1 MGASSEREMIESKM
15 LELKYKRVQIQEEK
29 EEYLEKLKKIT
40 GKNIKRKP
48 VPDYID
54 YGNDQI
60 ISNTKSNT
68 ITAIRKNRTKAI
80 GANGKKNLL
89 KKGTANK
96 KIKSASTYE
105 LKLKKKNNGNS
116 KKHIQETNQ

>member
-40 GKNIKRKP
+40 GKDIKRKP

-54 YGNDQI
+54 YGNDRI
-60 ISNTKSNT
+60 LSNAKSNS
-68 ITAIRKNRTKAI
+68 ITAIKKNKTKAI
-80 GANGKKNLL
+80 GGNGKKNPL
-89 KKGTANK
+89 KKGQPNK

-105 LKLKKKNNGNS
+105 IKLKKQNNGNN

>member
-40 GKNIKRKP
+40 GKDIKRKP

-60 ISNTKSNT
+60 LSNVKSNS
-68 ITAIRKNRTKAI
+68 ITAIKKNKTKAI
-80 GANGKKNLL
+80 GGNGKKNQL
-89 KKGTANK
+89 KKGQLNK

-105 LKLKKKNNGNS
+105 IKLKKKNNGNN

>member
-40 GKNIKRKP
+40 GKDIKRKP

-54 YGNDQI
+54 YRLWQ
-60 ISNTKSNT
+60 
-68 ITAIRKNRTKAI
+68 
-80 GANGKKNLL
+80 
-89 KKGTANK
+89 
-96 KIKSASTYE
+96 
-105 LKLKKKNNGNS
+105 
-116 KKHIQETNQ
+116 

>member
-40 GKNIKRKP
+40 GKNVKRKP

-54 YGNDQI
+54 YGDDQI
-60 ISNTKSNT
+60 ISNAKSNT
-68 ITAIRKNRTKAI
+68 ITAIRKSKTKAI
-80 GANGKKNLL
+80 GSNRKKNAF
-89 KKGTANK
+89 KKGQANK
-96 KIKSASTYE
+96 KIKSANSYE
-105 LKLKKKNNGNS
+105 IKLKKKNNENK

>member
-40 GKNIKRKP
+40 GKDIKRKP

-80 GANGKKNLL
+80 GGNGKKNLL

>member
-60 ISNTKSNT
+60 ISNSKSNT
-68 ITAIRKNRTKAI
+68 ITAIKKNKAKAI
-80 GANGKKNLL
+80 GGNGKKNPL
-89 KKGTANK
+89 KKGLANK
-96 KIKSASTYE
+96 KIKSASSYE
-105 LKLKKKNNGNS
+105 IKLKKKNNGNN

>member
-80 GANGKKNLL
+80 GGNGKKNLL
-89 KKGTANK
+89 KKGPANK

>member
-29 EEYLEKLKKIT
+29 EEYLEKLKKVT
-40 GKNIKRKP
+40 GKDIKRKP

-54 YGNDQI
+54 YGNAQN
-60 ISNTKSNT
+60 ISNAKSNT
-68 ITAIRKNRTKAI
+68 ITAIRKNKTKAI
-80 GANGKKNLL
+80 GGNGKKNLL
-89 KKGTANK
+89 KKGSANN
-96 KIKSASTYE
+96 I
-105 LKLKKKNNGNS
+105 KLKKKNSGNN

>member
-40 GKNIKRKP
+40 GKDIKRKP

-54 YGNDQI
+54 YGNDRI
-60 ISNTKSNT
+60 LSNVKSNS
-68 ITAIRKNRTKAI
+68 ITAIKKNKTKAI
-80 GANGKKNLL
+80 GGNGKKNQL
-89 KKGTANK
+89 KKGQLNK
-96 KIKSASTYE
+96 KFKSASTYE
-105 LKLKKKNNGNS
+105 IKLKKKNNGNN

>member
-15 LELKYKRVQIQEEK
+15 LKLKYKRVEIQEEK

-40 GKNIKRKP
+40 GKDIKRKP

-54 YGNDQI
+54 YGEDQI
-60 ISNTKSNT
+60 ISNSKSLNNAS
-68 ITAIRKNRTKAI
+68 IKRHKA
-80 GANGKKNLL
+80 KKL
-89 KKGTANK
+89 KKGKSK
-96 KIKSASTYE
+96 KNIKSANTYE
-105 LKLKKKNNGNS
+105 MKVKKKNNGGK

>member
-40 GKNIKRKP
+40 GKDIKRKP

-54 YGNDQI
+54 YGNDRI
-60 ISNTKSNT
+60 LSNAKSNS
-68 ITAIRKNRTKAI
+68 ITAIKKNKTKAI
-80 GANGKKNLL
+80 GGNGKKNQL
-89 KKGTANK
+89 KKGQLNK

-105 LKLKKKNNGNS
+105 IRLKKKNNGNN